1 MHCTVVRQCMC
12 QCVGVASVETCLCV
26 AQNMQQTGSCV
37 AAVDESIQFT
47 LYFKNTELG
56 EKKKKK

>member
-1 MHCTVVRQCMC
+1 MC

>member
-1 MHCTVVRQCMC
+1 MC

-47 LYFKNTELG
+47 LYFKKHRIRRKE
-56 EKKKKK
+56 EKK